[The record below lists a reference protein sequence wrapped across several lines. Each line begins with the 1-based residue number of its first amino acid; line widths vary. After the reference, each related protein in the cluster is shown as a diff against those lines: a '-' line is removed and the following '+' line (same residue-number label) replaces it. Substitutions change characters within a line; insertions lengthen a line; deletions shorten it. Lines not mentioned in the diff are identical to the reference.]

1 MSYDQEFA
9 EAMKLKLELNRQ
21 ARKSRQSESS
31 VQEMESVGPNC
42 LDDFREQAIS
52 ETLANHP
59 GLTREKVIQGMEEM
73 GF

>member
-21 ARKSRQSESS
+21 ARGLQTSEVSEPSS
-31 VQEMESVGPNC
+31 APSAQGDGP
-42 LDDFREQAIS
+42 DFREQAIAK
-52 ETLANHP
+52 TLERHP
-59 GLTREKVIQGMEEM
+59 DLTRERVLKGMQEM